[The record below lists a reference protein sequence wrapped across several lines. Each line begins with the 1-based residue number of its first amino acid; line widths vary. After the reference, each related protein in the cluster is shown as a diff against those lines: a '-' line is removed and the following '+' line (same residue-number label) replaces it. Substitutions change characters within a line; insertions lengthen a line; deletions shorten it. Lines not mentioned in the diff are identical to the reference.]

1 MPGIIYSIHV
11 DNISDMKG
19 TIIARKQR
27 KSIAVIPIIVTT
39 IMLLSTTLTSNN
51 SLFGFVQEQT
61 GTQGVK
67 TLRIGYFPNI
77 NHAQAVIGLG
87 NGDFQKALGNNVK
100 VETFQFNAG
109 PSAIESLLANRI
121 DASYIGPNPAINGY
135 VQSDGKDV
143 RVIAGATSGG
153 ASFVV
158 RNDAGINTVKDLGGK
173 KFASPQLGNTQDVA
187 LRKYLV
193 DNGFKT
199 TENGGNVTVTPV
211 ANADILTLFL
221 KKELDG
227 AWVPEPW
234 ATRLVKEA
242 NGKIFVDERDLWPP
256 EGKFVTAHIIVRPD
270 YLRDNPD
277 VIKNLIAAHVNETQ
291 WINSN
296 KDQAIKEFN
305 VQLKKL
311 TGKELPED
319 ALAESLT
326 RLEFTDDPIK
336 ESLFKSAND
345 AYDLGFLA
353 KGKERP
359 NLEGI
364 YDLTALDQVLSEKGL
379 PTIEKAAAT
388 NTTTATGDDNITK
401 TNDTTTLPDV
411 VS

>member
-1 MPGIIYSIHV
+1 
-11 DNISDMKG
+11 MKG
-19 TIIARKQR
+19 TTIARKQR
-27 KSIAVIPIIVTT
+27 RSIAVIPIIITT

-51 SLFGFVQEQT
+51 SLFAYAQEQT
-61 GTQGVK
+61 STQGVK
-67 TLRIGYFPNI
+67 ILRIGYFPNI

-158 RNDAGINTVKDLGGK
+158 RNDVGINTVKDLGGK

-277 VIKNLIAAHVNETQ
+277 VIKNLITAHVNETQ

-296 KDQAIKEFN
+296 KEQAIKEFN

-311 TGKELPED
+311 TGKELPVD
-319 ALAESLT
+319 VLAESLT

-379 PTIEKAAAT
+379 PTIEEAT
-388 NTTTATGDDNITK
+388 TTNATTATTTATGGDNITK